1 MIFPFV
7 LNLLFVSLF
16 IIYLFYILTAVSP
29 SFSPSSPFT
38 SHPVPMPQSIP
49 PLFLFRKGQGSHEYQ
64 ENMTKTKHF
73 PMYLK
78 LDKETQ
84 YEVESQNQ

>member
-7 LNLLFVSLF
+7 LKLLFVSLF
-16 IIYLFYILTAVSP
+16 TIYLFILHPNAVSP

-38 SHPVPMPQSIP
+38 SHPIPIPQFIP
-49 PLFLFRKGQGSHEYQ
+49 SLFLFRKGQGSHEYQ
-64 ENMTKTKHF
+64 ENMTKHF

-84 YEVESQNQ
+84 YEIESQNQ